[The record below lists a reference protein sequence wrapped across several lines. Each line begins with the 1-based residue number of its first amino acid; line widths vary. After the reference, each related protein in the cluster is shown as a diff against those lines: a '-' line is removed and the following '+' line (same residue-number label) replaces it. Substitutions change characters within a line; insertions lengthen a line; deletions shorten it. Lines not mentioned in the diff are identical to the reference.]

1 MIKFVCAHLKIA
13 PHKIAPAQ
21 ALDYYTHKHG
31 RRMCAETAFK
41 NPQRKTNDNK
51 RHTDSRPPGA
61 IYYLSSL
68 FRELCARQ
76 PSPPNRQ
83 NTKPYTML
91 YYLCACTHTHARTRT
106 LAHTHTHRMRTR
118 HVVFLLHFVGPL
130 TISHHSRARAWPLK
144 IAAIRTRHAHLDS
157 ECAMH
162 ARAHILVYLRTH
174 QRHQRV
180 FVCAG
185 LCAYL
190 CVCVRVCAR

>member
-106 LAHTHTHRMRTR
+106 LAHTHT
-118 HVVFLLHFVGPL
+118 P
-130 TISHHSRARAWPLK
+130 
-144 IAAIRTRHAHLDS
+144 HAHAACCFSVAFCWSIDHLAS
-157 ECAMH
+157 FTS
-162 ARAHILVYLRTH
+162 ARVAVKNRSQPNTP
-174 QRHQRV
+174 RA
-180 FVCAG
+180 FG
-185 LCAYL
+185 
-190 CVCVRVCAR
+190 